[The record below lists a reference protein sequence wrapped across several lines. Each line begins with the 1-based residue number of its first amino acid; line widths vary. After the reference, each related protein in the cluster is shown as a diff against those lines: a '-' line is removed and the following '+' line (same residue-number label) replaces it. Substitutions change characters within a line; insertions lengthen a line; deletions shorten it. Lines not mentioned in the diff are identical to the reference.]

1 MEENPRGMASAGDD
15 AVASLLALRQTLY
28 ALTARAFAA
37 EPDDAFAAWCATE
50 GVREAVDFLA
60 QNCEGAIAAI
70 DGEALAVSVA
80 RSAGDRTIGTEYTKL
95 FVGPGAPLAP
105 PWESVY
111 RNADGLL
118 FQASTLAV
126 RRAYR
131 AAGFAAAGYPHE
143 PDDHLGT
150 ELGFMEAL
158 AASTLRAW
166 EAGDLARVRCNL
178 QHQATFLEEHLAVW
192 VGAFRDRVAAAVD
205 QGAAGGFYLDFAK
218 IACLL
223 VAHDDGMID
232 EAIGE
237 LGKDSA

>member
-60 QNCEGAIAAI
+60 QNFEGAIAAI

-111 RNADGLL
+111 RTGCCSKHRPWPCVALIGPRASPQ
-118 FQASTLAV
+118 QATLTSPMIIWALSWALWKLSPPARCERG
-126 RRAYR
+126 RREISPARGAICSIRLRFSKSIWPCGSVHFAIVLQRLWIR
-131 AAGFAAAGYPHE
+131 A
-143 PDDHLGT
+143 LQ
-150 ELGFMEAL
+150 
-158 AASTLRAW
+158 AASTLISRKSRASW
-166 EAGDLARVRCNL
+166 SPMMMV
-178 QHQATFLEEHLAVW
+178 
-192 VGAFRDRVAAAVD
+192 
-205 QGAAGGFYLDFAK
+205 
-218 IACLL
+218 
-223 VAHDDGMID
+223 
-232 EAIGE
+232 
-237 LGKDSA
+237 

>member
-1 MEENPRGMASAGDD
+1 MEENPRGMANVDG

-50 GVREAVDFLA
+50 GVRAAVDFLA
-60 QNCEGAIAAI
+60 QSSEDASATI

-80 RSAGDRTIGTEYTKL
+80 RSVGDEAIGIEYVKL
-95 FVGPGAPLAP
+95 FVGPGAPLAA

-131 AAGFAAAGYPHE
+131 AAGFAAVGYPHE

-205 QGAAGGFYLDFAK
+205 QGAAGGFYLDFAE